1 MDKYTKKF
9 QNMVCDGGNNMSH
22 VTGRAAKRKTN
33 KQPNKQQ
40 QTEKEVVI
48 RSWGVLK
55 MRKHKIETK
64 IWKNM

>member
-1 MDKYTKKF
+1 MSQEEPQREKQT
-9 QNMVCDGGNNMSH
+9 NN
-22 VTGRAAKRKTN
+22 N

-64 IWKNM
+64 IWENM